1 MGPSDVSHD
10 PGPSAVVCAPPPSTT
25 SPVGHTAVAP
35 ACTPGALATVLCTIR
50 YPAGFAAHTALA
62 AKVIGF
68 SLAFEY

>member
-1 MGPSDVSHD
+1 
-10 PGPSAVVCAPPPSTT
+10 
-25 SPVGHTAVAP
+25 VGHTAVAP